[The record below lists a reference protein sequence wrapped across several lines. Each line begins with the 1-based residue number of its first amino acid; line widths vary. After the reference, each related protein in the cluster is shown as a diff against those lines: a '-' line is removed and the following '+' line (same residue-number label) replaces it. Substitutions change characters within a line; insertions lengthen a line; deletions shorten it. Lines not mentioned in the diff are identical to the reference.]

1 MAMTHASNWLHGP
14 LGLTGLLTLMVV
26 APACYSGSGSDDAQ
40 SADGTADGT
49 VGEVDATAESSGGTP
64 EAPELG
70 GVGMIGMRRLSSDEY
85 DNTLRDLL
93 GDETQPGSA
102 LLPED
107 VADPYDNQIANQMAS
122 RTLIEALE
130 QLATEAS
137 ARLMADPARRDQ
149 VIGCQPANATDEA
162 CMRSFATAFGRRAL
176 RRPLSDEEIQRFV
189 DLGMQYATEDNDFHI
204 GAGVVLRAFLQ
215 DPEFVYRVEIGTP
228 TDEPGVAR
236 LDDFEVATRLSY
248 FILGTT
254 PTDELLDIA
263 EAGGLSAPEDVRAVA
278 QAMLG
283 DERALPRIDRFH
295 SMWLGYY
302 RLPHAAELTDAMR
315 TETRMLLDKTIMQDQ
330 TDWRSL
336 FSSTGTFVNDF
347 LAQHYGLTPPG
358 SDQFTWVDYGTSG
371 RRGMLSHGSFLSVQ
385 GSYGDT
391 SPTKRGALIR
401 KRLFCQDIPPPP
413 PTVNVDEPP
422 PTVDSP
428 CKIDRYNMSEIDGCA
443 QCHELTDPVGF
454 GLENYDQQGRFRA
467 TDNDLPQCEI
477 SGDGTID
484 GATFNGPAGLS
495 DLLAEQGLLDSCI
508 VYQVYE
514 FAMGHGVATDDERYV
529 EDLVTAFGNGYRF
542 DELMLNLVG
551 DEAFLYRREE
561 EG

>member
-1 MAMTHASNWLHGP
+1 MTHAPRPWWL
-14 LGLTGLLTLMVV
+14 LALMVV
-26 APACYSGSGSDDAQ
+26 APACYGGSGGGDGDDT
-40 SADGTADGT
+40 DGTAGT
-49 VGEVDATAESSGGTP
+49 GASDPDATADSSGGTP

-85 DNTLRDLL
+85 DNTLFDLL
-93 GDETQPGSA
+93 GDDTQPGAA

-107 VADPYDNQIANQMAS
+107 VADPYDNQIVNQMAS

-137 ARLMADPARRDQ
+137 ARLMADAPRRDQ
-149 VIGCQPANATDEA
+149 VIGCQPANATDET
-162 CMRSFATAFGRRAL
+162 CMRSFATSFGRRAL
-176 RRPLSDEEIQRFV
+176 RRTLADEEIQRFV
-189 DLGMQYATEDNDFHI
+189 DLGMQIATQDNDFHI
-204 GAGVVLRAFLQ
+204 GAGAMLRAFLQ

-228 TDEPGVAR
+228 TDEPGVSR
-236 LDDFEVATRLSY
+236 LNDFEVATRLSY
-248 FILGTT
+248 FLLGTT
-254 PTDELLDIA
+254 PDDALLDIA
-263 EAGGLSAPEDVRAVA
+263 EAGELSTPEQVRAAA
-278 QAMLG
+278 QGMLT
-283 DERALPRIDRFH
+283 DDRALPRIDRFH

-302 RLPHAAELTDAMR
+302 RLPHSAQLTDAMR

-330 TDWRSL
+330 GDWRSL
-336 FSSTGTFVNDF
+336 FASTGTFVNDF
-347 LAQHYGLTPPG
+347 LAEHYGLTPPG
-358 SDQFTWVDYGTSG
+358 SEQFTWVDYGASG

-391 SPTKRGALIR
+391 SPTKRGLLIR
-401 KRLFCQDIPPPP
+401 KRLFCQEIPPPP

-443 QCHELTDPVGF
+443 QCHQLTDPVGF
-454 GLENYDQQGRFRA
+454 GLENYDQQGRFRV
-467 TDNDLPQCEI
+467 TDNDLPQCAI

-508 VYQVYE
+508 VFQVYE
-514 FAMGHGVATDDERYV
+514 FAMGHGVAVDDERYV
-529 EDLVTAFGNGYRF
+529 DDLVTSFGESNYRF